1 MELKAQTH
9 THTHLE
15 GEEGL
20 QHKSMQVLDKM
31 SANERDGLQ
40 K

>member
-1 MELKAQTH
+1 MELKAQ